1 MKSLKAVILW
11 ILKRA
16 FFYGMTAVYLATEL
30 FLAALA
36 TVMDYYIAVGRDI
49 KKLE

>member
-1 MKSLKAVILW
+1 MKFCSAVILW

-16 FFYGMTAVYLATEL
+16 FFYGMTAVYLATAL
-30 FLAALA
+30 VLVALA